1 MTGALQV
8 GDLVRH
14 VVLTELGVVTDILP
28 LARWKSEIERGG
40 AYDFFFH
47 FRVRWLSPQ
56 DGMNTSEERACE
68 IEKAG
73 PNL

>member
-1 MTGALQV
+1 MKGALQV

-28 LARWKSEIERGG
+28 REIRHRR
-40 AYDFFFH
+40 Y
-47 FRVRWLSPQ
+47 RVRWLSPQ

>member
-14 VVLTELGVVTDILP
+14 VVLAELGVVTGILP
-28 LARWKSEIERGG
+28 RERRHRR
-40 AYDFFFH
+40 Y
-47 FRVRWLSPQ
+47 RVRWLSPQ
-56 DGMNTSEERACE
+56 DGKSISEERACE
-68 IEKAG
+68 IEKAR